1 MTIDKG
7 ASAAIAIRRDW
18 ANLRAIRM
26 FLRQND
32 NPEREIRGSDHSHLV
47 FAKILDYDD
56 PHGLWIE
63 LNTDRH
69 REDSTVKRYSLLV
82 PWSEVLAI
90 VISEEFSPALR
101 EEARKLGFL

>member
-1 MTIDKG
+1 MNVDKG

-18 ANLRAIRM
+18 ANLRAIRL
-26 FLRQND
+26 FLRQHD
-32 NPEREIRGSDHSHLV
+32 NPEREIRGTDDGHLV
-47 FAKILDYDD
+47 FAKILDSED

-63 LNTDRH
+63 LNTEKH

-90 VISEEFSPALR
+90 VIGEEFSPTIR
-101 EEARKLGFL
+101 DEARKVGF